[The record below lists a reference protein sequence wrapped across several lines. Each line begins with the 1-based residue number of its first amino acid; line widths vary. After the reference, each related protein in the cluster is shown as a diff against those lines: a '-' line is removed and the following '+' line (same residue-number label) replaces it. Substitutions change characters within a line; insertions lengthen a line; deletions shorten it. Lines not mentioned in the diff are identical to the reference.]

1 MEIADKW
8 IKLGYAAK
16 RILQI
21 VGVSE
26 QIYYYRKKNIP
37 SPQAVKRRGGRPV
50 PGYSKTTTGKEISDE
65 QIREWLCELISDETE
80 VYGYRKLTVCLQR
93 EYNLVINKKKV
104 YRLLK
109 QLELLQ
115 PQRRKRTAYPRRL
128 ANNREITASNELWEM
143 DVKYG
148 YIAGEQRF
156 FFLLCVFDV
165 CDREVVDFHFGLSC
179 EGKHAAA
186 LIQRS
191 LWKRRLFQTNIR
203 PVVRTDNGPQ
213 FISHVFEEACLTNET
228 VHERIPPKT
237 PNKNAHI
244 ESFHS
249 VLESECLQR
258 HEFATYQEAYAVVTK
273 YIEFYNKRRMHGS
286 LKDLAPEQYRKA
298 IATGQIVPKI
308 I

>member
-1 MEIADKW
+1 M
-8 IKLGYAAK
+8 GHAAN

-26 QIYYYRKKNIP
+26 QIYYYRKKNAP
-37 SPQAVKRRGGRPV
+37 YARSEKHGGRPV
-50 PGYSKTTTGKEISDE
+50 PGFSQTVDKKIVSDE
-65 QIREWLCELISDETE
+65 QICEWLCELISGDETD
-80 VYGYRKLTVCLQR
+80 VYGYRKLTVYLRR
-93 EYNLVINKKKV
+93 EYGLVINKKKV

-109 QLELLQ
+109 DMNLLQ
-115 PQRRKRTAYPRRL
+115 PQRRKRSAFPRKL
-128 ANNREITASNELWEM
+128 ANNREITASNQLWEM

-148 YIAGEQRF
+148 YIAGEHRF
-156 FFLLCVFDV
+156 FFLLCVLDV
-165 CDREVVDFHFGLSC
+165 CDREIIDFHFGLSC

-191 LWKRRLFQTNIR
+191 LWKRQLFQTQER
-203 PVVRTDNGPQ
+203 PIVRTDNGPQ
-213 FISHVFEEACLTNET
+213 FISHVFEEGCLKHET
-228 VHERIPPKT
+228 IHERIPPRT

-258 HEFATYQEAYAVVTK
+258 HEFANYQEAYSTVTV

-286 LKDLAPEQYRKA
+286 LNDLAPEQFRKA
-298 IATGQIVPKI
+298 IAAGQMCPKI
-308 I
+308 IKV